1 MILELA
7 NIDIKPGSEEAFEAV
22 VAEAAPLFEAAKG
35 CAGMQLHR
43 SVEEPGRFVLMV
55 RWATIEDHMVAF
67 RESPAFEQWR
77 VLVGG
82 HFAGPP
88 HMHHVQLVV
97 GKG

>member
-7 NIDIKPGSEEAFEAV
+7 DIDIKPGSEAAFEASV
-22 VAEAAPLFEAAKG
+22 SEAAALFDAAPG

-43 SVEEPGRFVLMV
+43 SVEKPDRYVLMV

-67 RESPAFEQWR
+67 QGSPAFQQWR
-77 VLVGG
+77 ALAGP

-88 HMHHVQLVV
+88 HMHHVKLVV
-97 GKG
+97 GAR